1 MMTYYVNYFQV
12 FLLIM
17 MRMSAM
23 MFIAPFFSSQMIPQ
37 RIKVML
43 AFMIS
48 LVIFPSVASVGMK
61 IPENMGLY
69 ALLVVNE
76 VAIGIYIGFLVAMIF
91 TAFQLSGQYFAVQMG
106 FGFTEVLDP
115 LAQVSVPLI
124 GQLKNFMGLLVFLF
138 VNGHHFLIQAIY
150 RSYELAPVIGVDK
163 AGTGGMLKFL
173 LFSFTDMFVIAL
185 KIAMPIIGVIFLVS
199 VSMGVL
205 AKAAPQMNI
214 MMLGFPFKI
223 IVAFGLLIMMTPLI
237 IRIMNVSLDR
247 TFQFITK
254 VLHNWPG

>member
-1 MMTYYVNYFQV
+1 
-12 FLLIM
+12 
-17 MRMSAM
+17 M

-43 AFMIS
+43 AFWIS
-48 LVIFPSVASVGMK
+48 LVIYPTVASLNIN
-61 IPENMGLY
+61 IPNNMGLY
-69 ALLVVNE
+69 GLLVVNE

-124 GQLKNFMGLLVFLF
+124 GQLKNFMGLLVFL
-138 VNGHHFLIQAIY
+138 VINGHHLLIQAVY
-150 RSYELAPVIGVDK
+150 RSYELAPLIGLDK
-163 AGTGGMLKFL
+163 GSTGGLLKFL
-173 LFSFTDMFVIAL
+173 LISFTDMFVIAL
-185 KIAMPIIGVIFLVS
+185 KIALPIIGVIFLIS

-223 IVAFGLLIMMTPLI
+223 IMAFALLILMTPLI

-247 TFQFITK
+247 TFQFISK